1 VLFAGETLF
10 GNWKHDVVDFT
21 VSVTFHL
28 KGWRPLTAPLPF
40 DILPTVRMLSL
51 ARVPVAGP
59 PQAHLSVLLRV
70 LVLRSIRPP
79 GGAGI

>member
-1 VLFAGETLF
+1 
-10 GNWKHDVVDFT
+10 
-21 VSVTFHL
+21 
-28 KGWRPLTAPLPF
+28 
-40 DILPTVRMLSL
+40 
-51 ARVPVAGP
+51 VPVAGP